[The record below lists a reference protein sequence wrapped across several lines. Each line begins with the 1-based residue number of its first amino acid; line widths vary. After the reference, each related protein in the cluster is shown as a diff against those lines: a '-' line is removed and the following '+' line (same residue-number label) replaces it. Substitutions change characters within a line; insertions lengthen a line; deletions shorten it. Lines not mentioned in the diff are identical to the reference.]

1 MKSQEILDAN
11 AQNYET
17 LYANDEAFL
26 RYPADWIIRFHNM
39 FLKSNIPADANVL
52 DYGCGSANNAVFFC
66 QKGYNVF
73 GVDVAP
79 SFKKL
84 VKGNFALHG
93 IDESNLDN
101 YQLIDPDSTSLPF
114 PDNHF
119 DFVFSNQVLY
129 YLPNEA
135 HLKAVCNELKRVLK
149 PGGFVFFTMMGPRNY
164 YITHHLKAVHD
175 GRVFEIRIEDPE
187 HRLNGVRELILMVR
201 DEKDLC
207 ELFDA
212 FEPVSTGYFDQKMF
226 DMNSNFH
233 YIFVGKN
240 AK

>member
-1 MKSQEILDAN
+1 MKSQDILEAN
-11 AQNYET
+11 ANNYET
-17 LYANDEAFL
+17 LYAKDEAFL

-39 FLKSNIPADANVL
+39 FLKHNIPANARVL
-52 DYGCGSANNAVFFC
+52 DYGCGSANNAVFFT
-66 QKGYNVF
+66 QKGYTVS

-84 VKGNFALHG
+84 VEKNFELHN
-93 IDESNLDN
+93 IDKANLDN
-101 YQLIDPDSTSLPF
+101 YKLIDPDSTSLPF
-114 PDNHF
+114 EDNTF

-129 YLPNEA
+129 YLPNEE
-135 HLKAVCNELKRVLK
+135 HLKAVNNELKRVLK
-149 PGGFVFFTMMGPRNY
+149 PNGYVFFTMMGPKNY
-164 YITHHLKAVHD
+164 YITHHLKEVHGD
-175 GRVFEIRIEDPE
+175 RVFEIRIDEPE
-187 HRLNGVRELILMVR
+187 HRLNGVRELILIVR

-233 YIFVGKN
+233 FIYVGKN
-240 AK
+240 TK